1 MNSSVQIEPIQLE
14 PIKATC
20 FIRRQGPSAIPEML
34 AQAAQSQD
42 QADLFMKM
50 FYIFGAYGQD
60 ETALQMQSKALEFR
74 RTFRVVSPENPK
86 IKLLALVAAGDMMDN
101 TPLDFLIENSDI
113 QLELMYV
120 DSKAAEMQSEHMSV
134 PEHDLMYVA
143 LGESP
148 KNNPILDG
156 LKTRLDAW
164 PRPYINKPECIKKCA
179 RDVFCKLMSNAPNT
193 LVANTVKK
201 MRHEIKYES
210 TAFTI
215 RPIGSHAGV
224 GFQKISSSQELEQYL
239 NAYPV
244 DQLFYTAEFIDYKS
258 SDGKYRKYRIAMVE
272 GKPFISHLAISDHWI
287 VHYFPSGME
296 LSQSKREEER
306 QAMLS
311 FDEQFVKQHAKAFS
325 FIHQSLGLDYVVL
338 DCAQSLDG
346 KLIVF
351 EADSGAWVHATDPV
365 ELFPYKPLFMQK
377 IFDAFREMLIRKS
390 KVSKDA
396 TQGDKR

>member
-1 MNSSVQIEPIQLE
+1 MNSSVVIEPVELE
-14 PIKATC
+14 PVQATC
-20 FIRRQGPSAIPEML
+20 VIRRQGPAAIPEIL
-34 AQAAQSQD
+34 AQAAQTED
-42 QADLFMKM
+42 RANLFMKM

-60 ETALQMQSKALEFR
+60 DTALQMQSNALEFR
-74 RTFRVVSPENPK
+74 RIFRVVSPSNPK

-101 TPLDFLIENSDI
+101 APLDFLIENSDV

-120 DSKAAEMQSEHMSV
+120 DAKTVDISSGLMAV

-143 LGESP
+143 IGESP
-148 KNNPILDG
+148 KNNLILDN
-156 LKTRLDAW
+156 LQTRLDTW
-164 PRPYINKPECIKKCA
+164 PRPYINRPENIQKCA
-179 RDVFCKLMSNAPNT
+179 RDVFCGLMRGAPNT
-193 LVANTVKK
+193 QIANTVKK
-201 MRHEIKYES
+201 IRDEIKYES
-210 TAFTI
+210 TPFTI

-224 GFQKISSSQELEQYL
+224 GFQKICSNAELEQYL
-239 NAYPV
+239 SAYAV
-244 DQLFYTAEFIDYKS
+244 DQLFYTAEFIDYQS
-258 SDGKYRKYRIAMVE
+258 RDGKYRKYRIAMVE

-296 LSQSKREEER
+296 LSQIKRDEER

-311 FDEQFVKQHAKAFS
+311 FDEQFAKQHAIALS
-325 FIHQSLGLDYVVL
+325 FIHQTLGLDYVVL

-377 IFDAFREMLIRKS
+377 IFDAFREMLIRNT
-390 KVSKDA
+390 KVS
-396 TQGDKR
+396 